1 MENLSWSSNPPF
13 EEALNQFKSIHPTIS
28 IESQPIGQGG
38 MKTVYSAFDE
48 QEKQKLVVKVI
59 KFAGSD
65 SEKRVKREIDILN
78 SLSSPYFPKI
88 YDKCLFNISGQELF
102 VISESFVSGM
112 TLREYENNKI
122 EFHESIKIGK
132 ELLRA
137 LMLVHEK
144 QLVHRD
150 VKPENIM
157 ITENKEI
164 VLLDFGIARDLMEDS
179 ITSDL
184 AIFGPMTIGYA
195 APEQVANKKRIISQ
209 RTDLF
214 SWAIVFTE
222 LLTGENPLTKSDTS
236 KQKVL
241 QRTLN
246 FSTDN
251 INWGNIPEE
260 LIVILQKN
268 LSPQVHRRSNS
279 AEEILL
285 YLSRKGF

>member
-1 MENLSWSSNPPF
+1 MENLSLNSNPPF
-13 EEALNQFKSIHPTIS
+13 EQALNQFQSLYPTIS
-28 IESQPIGQGG
+28 INSEPIGQGG

-48 QEKQKLVVKVI
+48 KKKQKLVVKII
-59 KFAGSD
+59 KFSGTD
-65 SEKRVKREIDILN
+65 SKKRVEREIDILK
-78 SLSSPYFPKI
+78 SLSSSYFPMI
-88 YDKCLFNISGQELF
+88 YDTCLFSILSQEMF
-102 VISESFVSGM
+102 VISESFISGT
-112 TLREYENNKI
+112 TLRKYENNKLD
-122 EFHESIKIGK
+122 FQESIKIGK
-132 ELLRA
+132 ELLKA

-157 ITENKEI
+157 ITENKEV
-164 VLLDFGIARDLMEDS
+164 VLLDFGIARDLLEDS

-214 SWAIVFTE
+214 SWAVVFTE
-222 LLTGENPLTKSDTS
+222 LLTGENPLVKNETS
-236 KQKVL
+236 KQAIL

-246 FSTDN
+246 FSPDVV
-251 INWGNIPEE
+251 NWGDLPEE
-260 LIVILQKN
+260 LILILRKN
-268 LSPQVHRRSNS
+268 LSAQVHRRSNS

-285 YLSRKGF
+285 YLSRKGY